1 MKKIPLGLVLICIA
15 ALFLRLWRA
24 PEFFY
29 FTMDE
34 AVVAFRGWGLFELGR
49 MFIIGGISPLGVH
62 HPPYFYWLSAVFL
75 PLLNYSPL
83 IWSFL
88 AVIPAI
94 GTIILLYYLGKKFGG
109 DKLGAVS
116 AIVYTFSL
124 TAILYDRH
132 YWPLVFNPFF
142 AVSTLWL
149 LISPY
154 KRKWLYLSLLMV
166 LAVTADPSNIVLLL
180 LVLWG
185 LFKQKTK
192 TASKLIFAAC
202 FLFIFLAPLVLF
214 DLRHNGS
221 NISGVQKF
229 IGSVGES
236 QISFQSFQNAFL
248 LPARTL
254 SLFWYT
260 KQTNIAF
267 FHTYCPTY
275 SDVRQSGQSTV
286 LVLLA
291 LLLLIIYSIK
301 KLKVSN
307 GEQPFAFLLLFYWL
321 GLVVYGAL
329 AGRPLF
335 DHYLAGFLPIFA
347 FITAKALTRF
357 WVVGFFLTIIFV
369 CINFAQFMNLS
380 NPYGLKT
387 IQNAVTWSAGQL
399 NNQEFALD
407 VKSNCFRYNG
417 TRYLYEIKGSPPAI
431 SFIDPEFF
439 WLYKKM
445 PSQEFPR
452 KVVVFSDGEYEP
464 KQTIEKQ
471 KSFGAWDVYILD
483 NLDRS
488 YKIEGM

>member
-15 ALFLRLWRA
+15 ALFLRLWQA

-34 AVVAFRGWGLFELGR
+34 AIIAFRGWGLFELGR
-49 MFIIGGISPLGVH
+49 TFIIGGISPLGVH

-75 PLLNYSPL
+75 PLSNYSPL

-88 AVIPAI
+88 ALIPAL

-109 DKLGAVS
+109 IRLGAVS

-124 TAILYDRH
+124 TAILFDRH

-149 LISPY
+149 LISKY

-166 LAVTADPSNIVLLL
+166 LAVTADPSNLVLLL
-180 LVLWG
+180 LVLFG

-192 TASKLIFAAC
+192 TKSKLVFAVC

-229 IGSVGES
+229 IAKAGEN
-236 QISFQSFQNAFL
+236 QPNLQSFQNAFL
-248 LPARTL
+248 LPPRTL

-260 KQTNIAF
+260 NQTNIAF

-275 SDVRQSGQSTV
+275 SNDRQLEQSVV

-291 LLLLIIYSIK
+291 LLLLVIYSIK
-301 KLKVSN
+301 KSKTAT
-307 GEQPFAFLLLFYWL
+307 GEQYFAFLLLFYWL
-321 GLVVYGAL
+321 GLLVYGSL

-335 DHYLAGFLPIFA
+335 DHYLAGLLPVFA
-347 FITAKALTRF
+347 FITAKTFTRF
-357 WVVGFFLTIIFV
+357 WVIGFFLTVIFV
-369 CINFAQFMNLS
+369 CLNLAQFMNLS
-380 NPYGLKT
+380 NPYGLKA
-387 IQNAVTWSAGQL
+387 IKSAVEWSAGQL
-399 NNQEFALD
+399 GNQEFALD
-407 VKSNCFRYNG
+407 VNSNCFRYNG
-417 TRYLYEIKGSPPAI
+417 TRYLYEINNTPPAI
-431 SFIDPEFF
+431 SFIDPQFF
-439 WLYKKM
+439 WLYRKL
-445 PSQEFPR
+445 PADYFPQ
-452 KVVVFSDGEYEP
+452 KVVLFSDTKDKP
-464 KQTIEKQ
+464 DLPILSQ
-471 KSFGAWDVYILD
+471 KNFGAWDVYILD
-483 NLDRS
+483 NLKKD